1 MIALNYHRIRAPC
14 RLVAVVNERQMAE
27 SLGIALSRYRQ
38 RQRHEVMIRT
48 NWNRG
53 DLTAL
58 IQVVQDPGRT
68 TSDLAVADF
77 VRPQTMIRH
86 IEALEDA
93 GLVVRR
99 TDPADARRRLIFPTA
114 AGKRLLAQQHMSI
127 YGWLE
132 DAIAGLTKKEK
143 ALLPDVIDVLNRI
156 SNTEQ

>member
-1 MIALNYHRIRAPC
+1 
-14 RLVAVVNERQMAE
+14 MAE

-53 DLTAL
+53 DLSAL
-58 IQVVQDPGRT
+58 IQIIQEPGRT
-68 TSDLAVADF
+68 TSDLAVANF

-86 IEALEDA
+86 VEALEAA

-114 AGKRLLAQQHMSI
+114 AGKRLLAQQRTSI

-132 DAIAGLTKKEK
+132 DAINELSRKDK

-156 SNTEQ
+156 SNVEQNVEQ

>member
-1 MIALNYHRIRAPC
+1 M
-14 RLVAVVNERQMAE
+14 
-27 SLGIALSRYRQ
+27 ALSRYRQ

-53 DLTAL
+53 DLAAL
-58 IQVVQDPGRT
+58 IQIVQEPGRT
-68 TSDLAVADF
+68 TSDLADADF

-86 IEALEDA
+86 VEALEGA

-114 AGKRLLAQQHMSI
+114 AGKRLLTQQRKSM

-132 DAIAGLTKKEK
+132 EAIAGLNKKDK

-156 SNTEQ
+156 SNAEQ